1 MLKLIGC
8 SFIGLFLVFISGCA
22 DDLPVKGP
30 YPKTGVASWYDPNLT
45 SPELFKKSGVTCAMR
60 KTDYGKYYRVCNLAN
75 NKCVFVRHNDFGPS
89 VGMYRKERIIDLS
102 KSAFRSIADLDQGL
116 IQVSVSQVYEANF
129 D

>member
-1 MLKLIGC
+1 MKRLKGYIFAGISLLLLAGC
-8 SFIGLFLVFISGCA
+8 VN
-22 DDLPVKGP
+22 DQPVKGP
-30 YPKTGVASWYDPNLT
+30 YPKAGLASWYDPSFS

-89 VGMYRKERIIDLS
+89 AGMYRKRRVIDLS
-102 KSAFRSIADLDQGL
+102 KSAFRKIADLDQGL
-116 IQVSVSQVYEANF
+116 IQVSLSQVYAASV